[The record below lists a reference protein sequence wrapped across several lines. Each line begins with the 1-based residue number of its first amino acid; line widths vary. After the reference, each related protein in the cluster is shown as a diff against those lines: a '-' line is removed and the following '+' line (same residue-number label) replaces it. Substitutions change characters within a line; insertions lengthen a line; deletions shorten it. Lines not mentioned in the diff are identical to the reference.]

1 MAITDTEP
9 FDQAAALTDA
19 DQLARALRTVTGTRI
34 AELRRALGPIPVG
47 EDDRRRWALRLTQ
60 DQEQLLA
67 EHDDLVALRTEVGR
81 AWSEDRWADVART
94 AHRHRRRLG
103 LGDDLVAVI
112 HRLEDLATAN
122 PGAGR
127 RADQRTPGWT
137 PPERAGHRVPW
148 GVDPDAPARGP
159 AAVRRDLWALLRRRF
174 PDASS
179 GACTVAANELLS
191 ELLEPAV
198 QPRQANELR
207 AAISV
212 ALTAGTRRPME
223 QHDRQWTVESVLTAV
238 VAGLLA
244 ERNLLAGAV
253 ADVSALHE
261 AEDGVCPA
269 CRVPSPCPTL
279 RAVAGGGDHPSAVR
293 HP

>member
-1 MAITDTEP
+1 MTPDTTA
-9 FDQAAALTDA
+9 FDQTAALTDA
-19 DQLARALRTVTGTRI
+19 DQVARALRGITDIRLAG
-34 AELRRALGPIPVG
+34 LRQALGPIPPG
-47 EDDRRRWALRLTQ
+47 RDDRRRWAASLTE

-81 AWSEDRWADVART
+81 AWAEDRWADVAHI
-94 AHRHRRRLG
+94 AHRNRRRLG

-112 HRLEDLATAN
+112 HRLEDLEAAH
-122 PGAGR
+122 PGLGR
-127 RADQRTPGWT
+127 RPGPRDPGWS
-137 PPERAGHRVPW
+137 PPERAGHQVPW
-148 GVDPDAPARGP
+148 AVDPDAPARGP

-174 PDASS
+174 PGASS
-179 GACTVAANELLS
+179 GACTVAANELLA

-207 AAISV
+207 AAISA

-223 QHDRQWTVESVLTAV
+223 QHDRQWTVESVLTGV

-253 ADVSALHE
+253 ADVTALHQ
-261 AEDGVCPA
+261 AEDGLCPV

-279 RAVAGGGDHPSAVR
+279 RAVGGTAGHAPAAR